1 MKTVELGGKYVPLL
15 TVRDMMELAAYSFEI
30 DRQHLLEDLEAAK
43 VTGIERLDALREQS
57 RIRGTSASIIR
68 ATLRIEGAQW
78 IIRRSCMANGIDADA
93 VLAGMTI
100 DQITRKAANL
110 AGYSFGEES
119 DANPRTP
126 SQPTA

>member
-15 TVRDMMELAAYSFEI
+15 TVRDMMELAAYSFET

-93 VLAGMTI
+93 VLAGLTI

-119 DANPRTP
+119 DANPLTP
-126 SQPTA
+126 SRPTA